1 MNSKDLEDDCVRQAC
16 DELNAYEYE
25 MRDPAYEDNIMKK
38 YKPVGEVTPEK
49 MKIVDSF
56 FDELRKKWQ
65 RQGYKGDRTFVDAFT
80 SKYSIK
86 PNDSVQQL
94 KDFQP
99 KR

>member
-1 MNSKDLEDDCVRQAC
+1 MNSKYLEDDCVRQAC

-56 FDELRKKWQ
+56 FDELRKKWL
-65 RQGYKGDRTFVDAFT
+65 RQGYKGDRTFIDTFT
-80 SKYSIK
+80 NKYSIK
-86 PNDSVQQL
+86 PNDNVQQL